1 MRRTIIQNQII
12 FNLRVLD
19 SVAAGLWPNLSLYG
33 DTSPRTPEPGM
44 FLLAVSIIE
53 DIGAN
58 ILDSSEVHV
67 EK

>member
-1 MRRTIIQNQII
+1 M
-12 FNLRVLD
+12 LD

-58 ILDSSEVHV
+58 ILDSFEVHV